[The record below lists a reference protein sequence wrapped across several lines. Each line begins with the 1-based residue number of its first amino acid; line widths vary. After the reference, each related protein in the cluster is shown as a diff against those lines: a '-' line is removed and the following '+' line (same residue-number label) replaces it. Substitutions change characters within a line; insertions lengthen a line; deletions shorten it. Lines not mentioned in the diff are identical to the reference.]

1 MPENNFMLV
10 DSNILVYAYDISEK
24 EKRPKALKII
34 QSCWEGKLKLCV
46 SVQNLS
52 ESFFILTNKVQYP
65 LSVSEAGER
74 VQAII
79 NSSKWKVFVITKEAV
94 SNAIDLSKNHGTV
107 YWDSLIASVMKLNG
121 VSTIYTENTKDFSK
135 IPGVEP
141 INPLKR

>member
-1 MPENNFMLV
+1 MPENSLILV
-10 DSNILVYAYDISEK
+10 DSNILVYAYDINEK
-24 EKRPKALKII
+24 GKRPKALKII

-46 SVQNLS
+46 SAQNLS

-65 LSVSEAGER
+65 LSVAEAGER

-79 NSSKWKVFVITKEAV
+79 NSSKWKVFDITKEAV
-94 SNAIDLSKNHGTV
+94 SNAMVLSKNHGMV

-135 IPGVEP
+135 LPGIEVV
-141 INPLKR
+141 NPLR